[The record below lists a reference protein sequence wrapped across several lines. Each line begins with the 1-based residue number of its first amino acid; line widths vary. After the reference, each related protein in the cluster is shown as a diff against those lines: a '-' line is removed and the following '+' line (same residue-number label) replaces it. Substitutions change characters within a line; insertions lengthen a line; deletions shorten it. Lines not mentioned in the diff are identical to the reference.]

1 LELWTRAVFD
11 ALKCRQQAD
20 KLLAQR
26 WVTPD
31 NQEPL
36 AILEELEAK
45 TVSAL
50 FSIDCRDSGRWRQW
64 LARRLR

>member
-45 TVSAL
+45 SVSAL
-50 FSIDCRDSGRWRQW
+50 LSIDWQDSGRWRQW